1 MPPDLFGIFMQILV
15 QSEVNEKLLNSSC
28 IIQKIMSIVL
38 GLEANSVSIKIQ
50 NGGGGHMCVP
60 LIPFT

>member
-38 GLEANSVSIKIQ
+38 GLEANSVSI
-50 NGGGGHMCVP
+50 N
-60 LIPFT
+60 